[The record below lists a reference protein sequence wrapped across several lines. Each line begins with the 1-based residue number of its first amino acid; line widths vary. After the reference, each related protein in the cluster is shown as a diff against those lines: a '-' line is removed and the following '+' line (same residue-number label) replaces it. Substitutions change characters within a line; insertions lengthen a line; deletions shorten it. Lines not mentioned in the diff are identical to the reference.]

1 VAEYLSDEEQVE
13 RLKRLAKTY
22 GSSALTGV
30 LLALT
35 AYFGW
40 SYWQKTQQAEQFNAV
55 AQYQKVL
62 EAQTTASQT
71 PDDQAARTK
80 FLSEASSLVKANPD
94 SVVSF
99 YTLLLEAKA
108 ATDRNDYA
116 AAEKALIKAGTFNI
130 DDQGLKQ
137 IAQLRLARTQLELNK
152 LDVALVSLKAVN
164 RVEFAPS
171 AQELRGDILLRKNDQ
186 KGAQQAYQAA
196 WDSLSKRP
204 ESRELLKT
212 KMQSIGMTVNDID
225 VPTPI
230 KEAT

>member
-1 VAEYLSDEEQVE
+1 MAEYLSDEEQVE

-22 GSSALTGV
+22 GSSALTGI

-40 SYWQKTQQAEQFNAV
+40 SYWQKNQQAEQFNAT

-62 EAQTTASQT
+62 EAQNTASLA
-71 PDDQAARTK
+71 PEDQAARTK

-94 SVVSF
+94 SAVAF
-99 YTLLLEAKA
+99 QTLLLEAKA
-108 ATDRNDYA
+108 ASERQDYA
-116 AAEKALIKAGTFNI
+116 AAEKALTQASKLKVDDAGLLQLAN
-130 DDQGLKQ
+130 
-137 IAQLRLARTQLELNK
+137 LRLARAQAELNK
-152 LDVALVSLKAVN
+152 LDPALATLKAVT
-164 RVEFAPS
+164 VAEFAPS
-171 AQELRGDILLRKNDQ
+171 AQELRGDILLRKNDS

-196 WDSLSKRP
+196 WDALAKRAEP
-204 ESRELLKT
+204 RQLLKV
-212 KMQSIGMTVNDID
+212 KMESIGMTVNEIE